1 MEQKLIYENENLAHA
16 VAFTATLLD
25 YDAPA
30 EFHFG
35 GYDLEIARVR
45 DSVYDPHKE
54 ENVPSD
60 VCVVKDLSGN
70 IPVWDMQEFIGYVLD
85 IMEDFGLLNLETEE
99 E

>member
-30 EFHFG
+30 EFKFG
-35 GYDLEIARVR
+35 GYDLQITRVR
-45 DSVYDPHKE
+45 DAIYDPHKSC
-54 ENVPSD
+54 NVPSD
-60 VCVVKDLSGN
+60 VCAVKDLTGE
-70 IPVWDMQEFIGYVLD
+70 IPVDDMQEFTGYVLD
-85 IMEDFGLLNLETEE
+85 IMEDFGLLNPETEE